1 MPFRL
6 LQPALPI
13 RTMARK
19 SPHKTNARGGPR
31 PAPREGAENPAIA
44 ALARRHAEAALAAL
58 IEVVGDCTASPAA
71 RISAASTLLNW
82 GFGKAAPAG
91 DDDNGPAE
99 LVIRWC
105 SAQDGPASKPKR
117 RPGPKAK

>member
-1 MPFRL
+1 
-6 LQPALPI
+6 
-13 RTMARK
+13 MARRPQQKTQSAARPK
-19 SPHKTNARGGPR
+19 SAAN
-31 PAPREGAENPAIA
+31 EGAESPAIA

-58 IEVVGDCTASPAA
+58 IEVVGDRTASPAA

-117 RPGPKAK
+117 RPGPKAKS